1 MTYIYNQLRKQM
13 GQCVT
18 INVGNENSGAAE
30 GGGGTSVSVGGQQE
44 EEEEE
49 EECLPSCMKAIG
61 CAMCL

>member
-1 MTYIYNQLRKQM
+1 M